1 MWYDIIAAAAL
12 AGWLYLIAG
21 RGAFWL
27 ASVRDDASPSRQAP
41 WPAVIAVVP
50 ARDEAGCVAE
60 SIGSLLDQDY
70 PGAFSVVLVDDQS
83 SDGTA
88 AVALRAAQMRGTSD
102 RLSIV
107 SGEAPAAGWV
117 GKTWAQQQGVELAQ
131 RQTPSYLLLTD

>member
-12 AGWLYLIAG
+12 AGWLYLIAA

-83 SDGTA
+83 DDGTA
-88 AVALRAAQMRGTSD
+88 AIALHAAKTRDASD
-102 RLSIV
+102 RLTIV
-107 SGEAPAAGWV
+107 TGRTPPVGWM
-117 GKTWAQQQGVELAQ
+117 GK
-131 RQTPSYLLLTD
+131 